1 MSGNCRA
8 KAAADT
14 RDAAPPGGS
23 VHCACHAKGS
33 RGPSGGNPQ
42 QQLVQAAL
50 CTAPAT
56 QKGATASILE
66 QNGISVAEDGMPLF

>member
-1 MSGNCRA
+1 M
-8 KAAADT
+8 
-14 RDAAPPGGS
+14 
-23 VHCACHAKGS
+23 HCACHAKGS

-56 QKGATASILE
+56 QKAAAAPEAATRAAARPGRPVYCACHATGNHGPPVS
-66 QNGISVAEDGMPLF
+66 